1 MIQRITADDNQTIYD
16 IAVQHYGNV
25 EAVGELLRRNPSI
38 VNDPAALAAQNI
50 DYMAD
55 DALYLDI
62 PILSGTI
69 IEINTQSPMMNYNI
83 KRDIAQ
89 PITTYG
95 TDN

>member
-25 EAVGELLRRNPSI
+25 EAVGALLSSNPTLT
-38 VNDPAALAAQNI
+38 NDPAALAAQNI

>member
-1 MIQRITADDNQTIYD
+1 MIQRITVDDNQTIYD

-25 EAVGELLRRNPSI
+25 EAVGALLSSNPTLT
-38 VNDPAALAAQNI
+38 NDPAALAAQNI

-62 PILSGTI
+62 PIFSGTI